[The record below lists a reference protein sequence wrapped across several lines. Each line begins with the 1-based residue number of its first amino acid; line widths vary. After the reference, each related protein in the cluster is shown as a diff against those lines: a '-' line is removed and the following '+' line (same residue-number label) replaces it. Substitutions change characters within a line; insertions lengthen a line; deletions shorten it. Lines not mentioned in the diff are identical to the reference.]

1 MINFFKEKYR
11 KLGVLLD
18 RRRRARALKKINRLR
33 RHVDPLGD
41 IRQILYLDSIALR
54 SLYVSRYGPEDA
66 RTTITHSQTK
76 GHEIGSSTGLT
87 VASPP
92 SANWSTNYASN
103 FNAQTTRS
111 TQVELVA
118 SEQSLLR
125 DFLVRE
131 SSAGAKGQI
140 WDGTADNNGKFFTG
154 DKTLERGNLIQ
165 VRIRLEADIT
175 YRISSFI
182 SAMTDLSGDAPQLQL
197 PISTGDLEIAGLLQK
212 FLINQAPINAEII
225 DWELDLTTNKLQ
237 RRKNNSRAL
246 RLVGL
251 TQIDNYW
258 VDVRSALFDRAECTA
273 LVRVSEDIPTRDWSP
288 LKLFDAVKGLPGFDF
303 LDEGINQLR
312 AGISTVPNFDAGRFD
327 GLKNVLTDYLVRFAP
342 EKANS
347 STQLVETI
355 ASNYSRQLPSASA
368 LSEAFDRI
376 EQLFDETPAEHS
388 GDDLAIERSKCLAK
402 HKLRVDGSTDGLAS
416 FTPSASNDFSG
427 DESIAGEI
435 IAIYW

>member
-1 MINFFKEKYR
+1 
-11 KLGVLLD
+11 
-18 RRRRARALKKINRLR
+18 
-33 RHVDPLGD
+33 
-41 IRQILYLDSIALR
+41 
-54 SLYVSRYGPEDA
+54 
-66 RTTITHSQTK
+66 
-76 GHEIGSSTGLT
+76 
-87 VASPP
+87 
-92 SANWSTNYASN
+92 
-103 FNAQTTRS
+103 
-111 TQVELVA
+111 
-118 SEQSLLR
+118 
-125 DFLVRE
+125 VRE